1 MSVRQTD
8 RQTGMRDIDIPGLMI
23 YLLALPFHNLTGFHL
38 LVGCAPRTALVAAG
52 ATVAH
57 NWLEPKSLI
66 LSSQRTDS
74 ILDVFGRL
82 ENS

>member
-8 RQTGMRDIDIPGLMI
+8 RQTGMRDIDIPGMMI
-23 YLLALPFHNLTGFHL
+23 YLLALPFHNLTGFHS
-38 LVGCAPRTALVAAG
+38 LVGSAPHTALVAVG

-74 ILDVFGRL
+74 ILDGFGRL